1 MNFMTKRFAEL
12 FISRRIS
19 LREGGERN
27 VMVRIATLSVAVS
40 VAVIIIALSVII
52 GFKEQI
58 SRNLSALVADVQV
71 TALYS
76 GSAVENTP
84 ITRLPALEERVT
96 TLPLYRSIAPYAS
109 RSGIIRSSDAIHGT
123 VLKGVGPEYD
133 LSLIE
138 EALIEGTLPRI
149 GGEERFKDIL
159 ICQAVADIFGYS
171 VGDRVEIIF
180 VGGDRPVRRDSYQIS
195 GIYATGMEELEKL
208 TALTDIR
215 NVQRLNGWQSDQ
227 VSGYELRST
236 SLDEVNT
243 FGEGVYD
250 LTLELASDDEPLRV
264 TSVRTLYPNIFDWLR
279 THNLNAVVIIV
290 IMLTVALMNMI
301 SALLIIVLE
310 RTSMIGTLRALGM
323 TTGGVRRIFLM
334 RSARIV
340 GKGLLWGNVVALALL
355 AVQHF
360 THLITLDPS
369 GYMLAE
375 VPVAQ
380 SVWWLVVVDVAVPV
394 AMLLCMIIPV
404 GITARIKPEQTIR
417 YQ

>member
-1 MNFMTKRFAEL
+1 
-12 FISRRIS
+12 
-19 LREGGERN
+19 
-27 VMVRIATLSVAVS
+27 MVRIATLSVAVS
-40 VAVIIIALSVII
+40 VAVIIVAMSVIM

-84 ITRLPALEERVT
+84 ITRLPALEADVA
-96 TLPLYRSIAPYAS
+96 TLPLFRSAAPYAS

-133 LSLIE
+133 LSLLE
-138 EALIEGTLPRI
+138 EALSEGTLPRI
-149 GGEERFKDIL
+149 GGEERYKDIL
-159 ICQAVADIFGYS
+159 ICQAVADIFGYT
-171 VGDRVEIIF
+171 VGDKVEIIF
-180 VGGDRPVRRDSYQIS
+180 VGGDRPIRRDSYQIS
-195 GIYATGMEELEKL
+195 GIYATGMEELEK
-208 TALTDIR
+208 TMALTDIR
-215 NVQRLNGWQSDQ
+215 NVQRLNGWQEDQ
-227 VSGYELRST
+227 ISGYELRST
-236 SLDEVNT
+236 SLENVND
-243 FGEGVYD
+243 FGNGVYGF
-250 LTLELASDDEPLRV
+250 TLKHALDDEPLRV

-279 THNLNAVVIIV
+279 THNLNAAVIII
-290 IMLTVALMNMI
+290 IMLVVALMNMI

-310 RTSMIGTLRALGM
+310 RTSMIGILRALGM
-323 TTGGVRRIFLM
+323 TTASVRRIFLL

-340 GKGLLWGNVVALALL
+340 GKGLLWGNVVAVAVL
-355 AVQHF
+355 AVQRF

-380 SVWWLVVVDVAVPV
+380 SVWWLVAIDVAVPV
-394 AMLLCMIIPV
+394 VMLLCMIIPV

>member
-1 MNFMTKRFAEL
+1 MSKRFAEL

-40 VAVIIIALSVII
+40 VAVIIVAMSVII

-84 ITRLPALEERVT
+84 ITRLPALEADVA
-96 TLPLYRSIAPYAS
+96 TLPLFRSIAPYAS

-123 VLKGVGPEYD
+123 VLKGVGAEYD
-133 LSLIE
+133 LSLLE
-138 EALIEGTLPRI
+138 EALTEGSLPRI
-149 GGEERFKDIL
+149 GGEERYKDIL

-171 VGDRVEIIF
+171 VGDKVEIIF

-195 GIYATGMEELEKL
+195 GIYATGMEELEK
-208 TALTDIR
+208 TMALTDIR
-215 NVQRLNGWQSDQ
+215 NVQRLNGWQEEQ
-227 VSGYELRST
+227 ISGYELRST
-236 SLDEVNT
+236 SLEEVNA

-250 LTLELASDDEPLRV
+250 FTLTHALDEEPLRV

-290 IMLTVALMNMI
+290 IMLVVALMNMI

-323 TTGGVRRIFLM
+323 TTAGVRRIFLL

-340 GKGLLWGNVVALALL
+340 GKGLLWGNVVAVAVL
-355 AVQHF
+355 AVQRF

-380 SVWWLVVVDVAVPV
+380 SVWWLVAIDLAVPV
-394 AMLLCMIIPV
+394 VMLLCMTIPV

>member
-1 MNFMTKRFAEL
+1 
-12 FISRRIS
+12 
-19 LREGGERN
+19 
-27 VMVRIATLSVAVS
+27 MVRIATLSVAVS
-40 VAVIIIALSVII
+40 VAVIIVAMSVII

-84 ITRLPALEERVT
+84 ITRLPALEADVA
-96 TLPLYRSIAPYAS
+96 TLPLFRSAAPYAS

-133 LSLIE
+133 LSLLE
-138 EALIEGTLPRI
+138 EALSEGTLPRI
-149 GGEERFKDIL
+149 GGEERYKDIL
-159 ICQAVADIFGYS
+159 ICQAVADIFGYT
-171 VGDRVEIIF
+171 VGDKVEIIF
-180 VGGDRPVRRDSYQIS
+180 VGGDRPIRRDSYQIS
-195 GIYATGMEELEKL
+195 GIYATGMEELEK
-208 TALTDIR
+208 TVALTDIR
-215 NVQRLNGWQSDQ
+215 NVQRLNGWQEDQ
-227 VSGYELRST
+227 ISGYELRST
-236 SLDEVNT
+236 SLEKVND
-243 FGEGVYD
+243 FGNGVYGF
-250 LTLELASDDEPLRV
+250 TLKHALDDEPLRV

-279 THNLNAVVIIV
+279 THNLNAAVIII
-290 IMLTVALMNMI
+290 IMLVVALMNMI

-310 RTSMIGTLRALGM
+310 RTSMIGILRALGM
-323 TTGGVRRIFLM
+323 TTASVRRIFLL

-340 GKGLLWGNVVALALL
+340 GKGLLWGNVVAVAVL
-355 AVQHF
+355 AVQRF
-360 THLITLDPS
+360 THIITLDPS

-380 SVWWLVVVDVAVPV
+380 SVWWLVAIDVAVPV
-394 AMLLCMIIPV
+394 VMLLCMIIPV